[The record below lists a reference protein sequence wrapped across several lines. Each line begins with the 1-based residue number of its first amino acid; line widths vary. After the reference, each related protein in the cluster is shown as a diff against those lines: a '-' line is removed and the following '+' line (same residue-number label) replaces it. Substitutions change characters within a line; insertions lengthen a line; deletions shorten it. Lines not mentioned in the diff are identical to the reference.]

1 MIWSLL
7 LVLQTCILP
16 AVENLCWFSPIQRKP
31 GERYIFAIVS
41 ETYLNKNSSTT
52 TTTIS
57 LLHGKAFT
65 GQGKGENITKNHS
78 SDVTVGEFL

>member
-1 MIWSLL
+1 M
-7 LVLQTCILP
+7 LVFPYPKETWREI
-16 AVENLCWFSPIQRKP
+16 
-31 GERYIFAIVS
+31 YFAIVS

-52 TTTIS
+52 TTKIS